1 MIGDERDEMIERV
14 RGSLSPLPPADPRA
28 IARVLSAVAEDVQT
42 RGASQHASQHTSGET
57 WIVRL
62 RARLRTPTLSLG
74 GAGALAALAL
84 VIGFVARDRMTA
96 TEVTTRPPVMAQMPI
111 PDAAIDPA
119 ATDAMDSVS
128 PMGGFIRQ
136 PMLQVMTDDAS
147 ARVAVEFTFDAKA
160 ERVSLVGDF
169 NGWSADSTPMTRLGN
184 SDVWVATVPIAPGR
198 HVYAFVVDGVRW
210 ERDPSRPA
218 APDDDFG
225 KPGSVIM
232 VQPR

>member
-14 RGSLSPLPPADPRA
+14 RGTLSPLPPADPRA

-42 RGASQHASQHTSGET
+42 RGASKDT

-84 VIGFVARDRMTA
+84 VIGFVARDSFGPADT
-96 TEVTTRPPVMAQMPI
+96 VTSPAVMAQM
-111 PDAAIDPA
+111 AAPA
-119 ATDAMDSVS
+119 AADNPAAGDAMDTVS

-136 PMLQVMTDDAS
+136 PMLQAMTDDAE
-147 ARVAVEFTFDAKA
+147 ARVPVEFTFDAKA
-160 ERVSLVGDF
+160 GSVALVGDF

-184 SDVWVATVPIAPGR
+184 SDVWIATVPIAPGR